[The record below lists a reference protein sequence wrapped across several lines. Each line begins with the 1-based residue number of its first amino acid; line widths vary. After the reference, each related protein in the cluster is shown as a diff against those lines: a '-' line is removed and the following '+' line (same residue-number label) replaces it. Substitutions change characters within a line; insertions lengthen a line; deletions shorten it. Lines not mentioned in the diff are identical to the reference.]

1 MYLPVN
7 AWLYFIDG
15 ILLISNAYYPF
26 ILWNP
31 IRVLLQPAIWMQYD
45 NMHLTRESSTFGITF
60 SKFCVGYKL
69 LKKWQLLRRKPLYSK
84 ILEFTFT
91 DIQWSG
97 YMLFLKIVWARLVN
111 STNLNALSCCPT
123 IAPIPKINAA
133 NLKANYVRML
143 TGWTTG
149 TTSMG
154 NGQDEHHFLIKHN
167 RISSSY
173 QTWHTSYKHQQ

>member
-97 YMLFLKIVWARLVN
+97 YMLFLKIVWARLVT
-111 STNLNALSCCPT
+111 STNLNALILLSNYSAYAKNQCCQFGGQLC
-123 IAPIPKINAA
+123 KNA
-133 NLKANYVRML
+133 NRMNHRHYKHGEW
-143 TGWTTG
+143 TGWT
-149 TTSMG
+149 S
-154 NGQDEHHFLIKHN
+154 F
-167 RISSSY
+167 SY
-173 QTWHTSYKHQQ
+173 QTQQNLF